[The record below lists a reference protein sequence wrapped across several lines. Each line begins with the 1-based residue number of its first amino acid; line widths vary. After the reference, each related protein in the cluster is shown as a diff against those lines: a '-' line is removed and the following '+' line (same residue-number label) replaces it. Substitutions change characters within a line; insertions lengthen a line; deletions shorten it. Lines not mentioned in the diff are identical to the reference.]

1 MDGFVINSIT
11 KNTLKRRVFE
21 LMLEGKNSK
30 DKAWSMNNIC
40 NSIESEYGS
49 KSAGELSR
57 EIILEL
63 HRI

>member
-21 LMLEGKNSK
+21 LMLKGKNSK

-40 NSIESEYGS
+40 NLIESEYDS

-63 HRI
+63 HGI